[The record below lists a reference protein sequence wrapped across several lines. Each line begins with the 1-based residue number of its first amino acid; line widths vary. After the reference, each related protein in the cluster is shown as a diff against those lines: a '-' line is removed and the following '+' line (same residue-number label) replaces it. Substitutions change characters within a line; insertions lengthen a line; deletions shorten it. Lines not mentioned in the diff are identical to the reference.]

1 VALYAGI
8 DVGTSGGRCLI
19 VDERGARAGY
29 GERAWSYTPDE
40 SGCPTLEQRA
50 AVEALRASIADALKT
65 CEARDLRGA
74 GVTSQRTGV
83 VLLDADGREL
93 YVGPNTDGRGAQE
106 GIAHEKAHGDLIY
119 RLAGRLPA
127 MIYFPARLAWF
138 RANHPDVEPAVALSF
153 GDWIV
158 ARATGVWATDPTQA
172 AEMLVYDVANGHW
185 SPELLG
191 ALSVPESILPSLR
204 AAGDPAGVAEKG
216 NPLGLPEG
224 VGVFCAGADTQCAA
238 LGLGVVEPREA
249 FVVSG
254 TTMLAQQL
262 IPDFALDP
270 KGRTWTSPHLVSD
283 VLSQESHCGEAG
295 SALVWL
301 SGLFSI
307 SPPELVSLS
316 DEAEPGAGG
325 VRFYDAYPSTARD
338 FALIR
343 SGGFEF
349 PVPVLALGRSRGDLA
364 RGLLEGIA
372 FGARAGLDVLEEI
385 NGAPSGIALAG
396 GVARVRAFRE
406 ALAGS
411 SRRPIR
417 VATETASSALGAAI
431 VAAAPEHGGV
441 RAAAAAMA
449 DKGAEI
455 APVEAHG
462 YPALYASWRARAD
475 ELDQKAM
482 KMGGLLR

>member
-1 VALYAGI
+1 MALYAGI

-19 VDERGARAGY
+19 VDEHGRRAGY
-29 GERAWSYTPDE
+29 GEHPWRYTPDE
-40 SGCPTLEQRA
+40 SGFPTLEPATAIDALHA
-50 AVEALRASIADALKT
+50 AIAEALKT
-65 CEARDLRGA
+65 CDARELRAA

-83 VLLDADGREL
+83 VFLDADGREL

-106 GIAHEKAHGDLIY
+106 GIAQEKAHGDLIY
-119 RLAGRLPA
+119 RVAGRLPA

-138 RANHPDVEPAVALSF
+138 RANHPDAEPAVALSF

-172 AEMLVYDVANGHW
+172 AEMLVYDVALGRW
-185 SPELLG
+185 SPDLLG
-191 ALSVPESILPSLR
+191 ALSVPETILPSLR
-204 AAGDPAGVAEKG
+204 PAGEPAGVAEEG
-216 NPLGLPEG
+216 NPLGLPAG
-224 VGVFCAGADTQCAA
+224 VGVFGAGADTQCAA
-238 LGLGVVEPREA
+238 LGLGVVESGSA

-254 TTMLAQQL
+254 TTMIAQQL
-262 IPDFALDP
+262 LGDYALDP
-270 KGRTWTSPHLVSD
+270 KGRTWTSPHLVAG

-301 SGLFSI
+301 SGLLKETPS
-307 SPPELVSLS
+307 SLVTESDLS
-316 DEAEPGAGG
+316 EPGAGG

-338 FALIR
+338 FALVR

-385 NGAPSGIALAG
+385 NGPPSEIAVAG
-396 GVARVRAFRE
+396 GVARARAFRE

-411 SRRPIR
+411 SQRSLR

-431 VAAAPEHGGV
+431 VAAAPDHGGV
-441 RAAAAAMA
+441 RAAAHAMA

-455 APVEAHG
+455 DPVEAHG